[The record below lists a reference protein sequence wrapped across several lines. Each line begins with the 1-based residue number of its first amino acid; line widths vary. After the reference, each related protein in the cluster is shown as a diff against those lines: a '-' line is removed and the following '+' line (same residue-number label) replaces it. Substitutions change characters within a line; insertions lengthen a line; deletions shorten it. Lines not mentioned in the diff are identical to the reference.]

1 MVKEEIKCVYFV
13 LATRFPTEKAY
24 GTTTEFSAQA
34 VNKLGYKTAVITSF
48 KDKDLD
54 SEVEVVQVGTT
65 LRNLLFPA
73 SGKYL
78 ASQRFGF
85 FRILFAA
92 LVKSRFKATG
102 NLFWTRDLLVAFIL
116 GFGGKRKVV
125 CELHRTPKNFNLNIL
140 QRLSKMKNV
149 AICPI
154 SSFLSER
161 FPDDYRNTV
170 IAGMAVRSEDLCDKE
185 SIGFRSNSIV
195 YLGNSS
201 SSGIL
206 LDYNFINEVAH
217 KLFASHK
224 DWAVKIIGTDGLEF
238 EDLSRREV
246 SPNIEIL
253 GRLNH
258 FDAMRELEK
267 ASIGLVIYP
276 DSDYFRDSFPIKIV
290 EYASKGLA
298 IVASD
303 TTAHRRILT
312 EELCIFYK
320 FDLVDDLLQALTTL
334 IGEER
339 LRVSLSE
346 KARVWAE
353 QRTYTNRVAKVLD
366 FVSGV

>member
-1 MVKEEIKCVYFV
+1 M
-13 LATRFPTEKAY
+13 
-24 GTTTEFSAQA
+24 
-34 VNKLGYKTAVITSF
+34 
-48 KDKDLD
+48 
-54 SEVEVVQVGTT
+54 
-65 LRNLLFPA
+65 
-73 SGKYL
+73 
-78 ASQRFGF
+78 
-85 FRILFAA
+85 
-92 LVKSRFKATG
+92 
-102 NLFWTRDLLVAFIL
+102 
-116 GFGGKRKVV
+116 
-125 CELHRTPKNFNLNIL
+125 
-140 QRLSKMKNV
+140 
-149 AICPI
+149 
-154 SSFLSER
+154 
-161 FPDDYRNTV
+161 
-170 IAGMAVRSEDLCDKE
+170 
-185 SIGFRSNSIV
+185 
-195 YLGNSS
+195 
-201 SSGIL
+201 
-206 LDYNFINEVAH
+206 
-217 KLFASHK
+217 FASHK
-224 DWAVKIIGTDGLEF
+224 DWAVKIIGIDGLEF